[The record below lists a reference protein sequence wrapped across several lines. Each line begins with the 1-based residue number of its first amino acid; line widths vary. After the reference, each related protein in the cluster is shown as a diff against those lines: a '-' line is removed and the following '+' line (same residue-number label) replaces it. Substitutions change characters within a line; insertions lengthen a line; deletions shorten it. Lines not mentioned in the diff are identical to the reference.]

1 MGEREGIGF
10 LHWFRIPDEPG
21 EPRPPPPPKQEPDED
36 GFVFQIINAELD
48 GTTAQFDFPGAW
60 GLELRDV
67 KSPASLLIE
76 GDFVGWDAQ
85 GLVARGRRLPEDPGG
100 RAARSTGWRWPASP
114 RIRESPDNILLD
126 VTAARTGRSRAG
138 GQGTVHRHLRLWSE
152 ARRSRAAER
161 HRHARR
167 DSSGG
172 GRADGGGRR
181 AQAAAAGDR
190 GSRVRGGRS
199 EGRLRAAE
207 DRRAHRGAGRR
218 LRPPVPGAG
227 SRAGVLAGSG

>member
-1 MGEREGIGF
+1 M
-10 LHWFRIPDEPG
+10 
-21 EPRPPPPPKQEPDED
+21 
-36 GFVFQIINAELD
+36 FQIINAELD

-67 KSPASLLIE
+67 KAPASLLIE

-85 GLVARGRRLPEDPGG
+85 GLVARGGGYLKILEDVLPFDRVEVARVATTPRVARQYRAGRHRRAH
-100 RAARSTGWRWPASP
+100 RAQ
-114 RIRESPDNILLD
+114 
-126 VTAARTGRSRAG
+126 RAG

-152 ARRSRAAER
+152 ARRSRAPER

-167 DSSGG
+167 DSSGS

-190 GSRVRGGRS
+190 GSRVCGRRP